1 MIGLVIVQ
9 HNFMEFQDNAKT
21 TCKIKDGDFFLNL
34 MFSIMSVMLSIIS
47 FFVLDFIHISSNL

>member
-21 TCKIKDGDFFLNL
+21 TCKVKDDVVFLNL
-34 MFSIMSVMLSIIS
+34 MFSIMSVMFSIIT
-47 FFVLDFIHISSNL
+47 FFVLDFIHISGNL